1 VTVEVLARSLY
12 RRMAASMERT
22 RRQRLL
28 ISVTNSIC
36 TPPTIYFLAP
46 DYNVPSGGVRTLYRH
61 VDILNSFGIRAF
73 ILHQS
78 RNFRC
83 TWFEHQT
90 RVADLRSVKISPS
103 DLLVVTEL
111 DTDLLGRLPAGTR
124 HVILNQGIHLTWTR
138 ACENLPWHYGAHP
151 DLAGVVTVSDHSA
164 EMLRYA
170 FDPPYLRRIHLA
182 IDPRLFYPGQDVRAR
197 RIAYMPR
204 RGGRDAR
211 PVLEMLRDRGILQN
225 WELVPIDGL
234 KPAEVGN
241 ILRTTSI
248 FLSFADQE
256 GFGLPAAEAMAC
268 ANYVCGYH
276 GFGGREFFRSEF
288 SAPVSSGD
296 ILEFA
301 RTVEGII
308 ARDRLNPAW
317 CRERGNKAAAFI
329 AMEYS
334 PERERDDVIQTY
346 TEFLQERPAKPSQER
361 ASMPRVVEG

>member
-1 VTVEVLARSLY
+1 
-12 RRMAASMERT
+12 MERA

-28 ISVTNSIC
+28 IPVTNSIN
-36 TPPTIYFLAP
+36 TLPTIYFLTP
-46 DYNVPSGGVRTLYRH
+46 DYDIPSGGVRTLYRH
-61 VDILNSFGIRAF
+61 VDILNSAGIPAYV
-73 ILHQS
+73 LHQS

-83 TWFEHQT
+83 TWFDHQT
-90 RVADLRSVKISPS
+90 RIIDLRSARISPS

-111 DTDLLGRLPAGTR
+111 DLDLLGRLPDGTR
-124 HVILNQGIHLTWTR
+124 HVIFNQGIHLTWTR
-138 ACENLPWHYGAHP
+138 MCKNLPWHYGAHT

-164 EMLRYA
+164 EILRYA

-182 IDPRLFYPGQDVRAR
+182 IDPELFHPGQGVRAR

-204 RGGRDAR
+204 RGARDAG
-211 PVLEMLRDRGILQN
+211 PVLEMLRDRGTLRD

-234 KPAEVGN
+234 KPAEVAA
-241 ILRTTSI
+241 ILRTTRI

-308 ARDRLNPAW
+308 ARDRSDPAW
-317 CRERGNKAAAFI
+317 CQELGNKAAAFI
-329 AMEYS
+329 ATEYS
-334 PERERDDVIQTY
+334 PERERGDVIQTY
-346 TEFLQERPAKPSQER
+346 IEFLRRKRQTEPSQEWLQVPR
-361 ASMPRVVEG
+361 AVEG